1 MAENNI
7 NKEFDDYRVLLA
19 QEKEKNSGAATVGSI
34 AINADPFTV
43 GHRFIVEKAAGESDV
58 LYVFVV
64 EGEKPLLPWDERVE
78 LATNALGDLKNVT
91 VLKSG
96 RFVAPTLRAPGYF
109 DENAAAEVAIDTCLD
124 VRLFVKH
131 IIPLL
136 GVNARFVGTEPASPI
151 LTQYNRAMKAILT
164 RNNVKFVECER
175 FVVNE
180 KPVSATQV
188 RDLIK
193 AKKGAE
199 IKELVP
205 ENVCAYLAQKFSL

>member
-1 MAENNI
+1 MADNI
-7 NKEFDDYRVLLA
+7 NKEFDEYRVLLA
-19 QEKEKNSGAATVGSI
+19 QEKEKNSSAATVGSL
-34 AINADPFTV
+34 AINADPFTI
-43 GHRFIVEKAAGESDV
+43 GHRFIAEKGAGESDV

-64 EGEKPLLPWDERVE
+64 EGEKPFLPWDERVE
-78 LATNALGDLKNVT
+78 LAAKALGDIKNVT

-164 RNNVKFVECER
+164 RNKVNFVEHER
-175 FVVNE
+175 FAVNG
-180 KPVSATQV
+180 KPVNATEV

-193 AKKGAE
+193 AKKGSE

-205 ENVCAYLAQKFSL
+205 DAVYAYLTQKFGL